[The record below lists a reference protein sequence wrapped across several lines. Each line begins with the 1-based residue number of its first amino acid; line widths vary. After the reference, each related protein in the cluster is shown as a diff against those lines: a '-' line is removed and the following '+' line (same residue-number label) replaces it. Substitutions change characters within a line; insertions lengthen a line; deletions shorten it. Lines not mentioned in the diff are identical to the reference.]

1 MSRQTFNS
9 FKSSN
14 PPPKEAS
21 AKTFAGFFYPAAIWL
36 DKNLHPIEKNL
47 LAEVQLL
54 ERLPKG
60 CIASN
65 EHFADTL
72 NIGLRTV
79 VRYLNKLVES
89 GYLQKQGKSNHYRK
103 LAVNF
108 AQLQPRAHPSF
119 EGQIDSDPAS
129 NASGVQGQSQIGAD
143 IPPKSNSNPSESQI
157 GEPTLKSE
165 CQKVPE
171 SAPKWLQNGIMNAI
185 NKNTIDTEKKFKK
198 EKKTTTSEDK
208 HLPFESEAFKN
219 TWNDWLTYRKEIK
232 KSYKSQ
238 LSIKQVLSKLAKFEE
253 TFAIELIE
261 KSIANGWQ
269 GLVYAR
275 TGEQYQEWLKN
286 NSSASPGTGTR
297 AKPKKDLMAATL
309 ESNQVYHQLQLLE
322 KQQGSFESFPAHVL
336 DSIAEQLRTMWKRA
350 KALEVQPSEIVRI
363 NTLGSKVAGLAKAK
377 KQVITDQQAKLKAK
391 ITQVPGSNLER

>member
-1 MSRQTFNS
+1 MSKDTFNQ

-21 AKTFAGFFYPAAIWL
+21 AKTFAGFFYPAVIWL

-47 LAEVQLL
+47 LAEIQLL
-54 ERLPKG
+54 EKLPKG

-65 EHFADTL
+65 EHFAETL

-89 GYLQKQGKSNHYRK
+89 GYLQKQGKSNHYRR

-119 EGQIDSDPAS
+119 EGQIDPESAS
-129 NASGVQGQSQIGAD
+129 NTAQGQRQSQLGTD
-143 IPPKSNSNPSESQI
+143 LPPESSPNSSEGQN
-157 GEPTLKSE
+157 GEVVFKSE
-165 CQKVPE
+165 RQKVPE
-171 SAPKWLQNGIMNAI
+171 SVPKWPQNGIMNTI
-185 NKNTIDTEKKFKK
+185 NKNTIDTEKKLKK
-198 EKKTTTSEDK
+198 EKKTTISEDK

-219 TWNDWLTYRKEIK
+219 TWNNWLAYRKEIK
-232 KSYKSQ
+232 KPYKSQ

-253 TFAIELIE
+253 AFAIELIE

-275 TGEQYQEWLKN
+275 TGEQYQEWLKSK
-286 NSSASPGTGTR
+286 SSVSSGTGTR

-309 ESNQVYHQLQLLE
+309 ESNQIYHQLQLLE
-322 KQQGSFESFPAHVL
+322 KQQGSLETFPAHLL
-336 DSIAEQLRTMWKRA
+336 DAIAEQLRTMWKRA
-350 KALEVQPSEIVRI
+350 KALEIPPSEIVRI
-363 NTLGSKVAGLAKAK
+363 NTLGAKVAGLAKVKTQAI
-377 KQVITDQQAKLKAK
+377 VEQQAKLKAK
-391 ITQVPGSNLER
+391 ITHLPGGNLER